1 MGQITI
7 NNSEENKSKNDSQ
20 LNSEEP
26 EKFLNEIVPQNLF
39 DKFQSNIL
47 DEKKYLFSKPTNR
60 RKNNIEDDISNANE
74 NSEKKIFEVIY
85 RYTHD
90 SKAKDN
96 IKQSIKTSFIN
107 FLVKFI
113 NNIVFTKLNKKD
125 IFYIDYKI
133 KSKIKLADILK
144 VKIKEILAFQSEN
157 NINNKNEQ
165 HILEIKKNDSS
176 LNKLFETPAIII
188 FKEEYITNNQLYHLT
203 IF

>member
-1 MGQITI
+1 MRKKINENPMGQITI

-90 SKAKDN
+90 SKAKDILN
-96 IKQSIKTSFIN
+96 NLLK
-107 FLVKFI
+107 LV
-113 NNIVFTKLNKKD
+113 L
-125 IFYIDYKI
+125 
-133 KSKIKLADILK
+133 
-144 VKIKEILAFQSEN
+144 
-157 NINNKNEQ
+157 
-165 HILEIKKNDSS
+165 
-176 LNKLFETPAIII
+176 
-188 FKEEYITNNQLYHLT
+188 
-203 IF
+203 